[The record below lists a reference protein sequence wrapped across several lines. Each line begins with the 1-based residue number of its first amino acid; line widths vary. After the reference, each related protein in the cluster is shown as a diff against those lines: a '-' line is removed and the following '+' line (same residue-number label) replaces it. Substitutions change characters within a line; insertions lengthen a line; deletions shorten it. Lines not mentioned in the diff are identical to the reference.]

1 MQQLISASGG
11 GKLSVFERA
20 AAGRRRGGHRAT
32 KKEGEGNEKGL
43 LLSSLVTAASKEG
56 ERAWLSIPSQ
66 MARALCLHSA
76 LGSEQQ
82 C

>member
-1 MQQLISASGG
+1 MRA
-11 GKLSVFERA
+11 RA
-20 AAGRRRGGHRAT
+20 AAERRRWPPRH

-56 ERAWLSIPSQ
+56 ERAWLSIPSR
-66 MARALCLHSA
+66 MARA